1 MTLNEMTSE
10 ISDLV
15 PGFRGDY
22 AEQFDMNF
30 YQASRIAD
38 VAESADEFIWI
49 WENEEWWIDQ

>member
-49 WENEEWWIDQ
+49 WEN